1 MEVLIVDYTGIWPA
15 IILAV
20 AVSIDGFTV
29 GVTYGLRNIRI
40 GFLSLM
46 IIGAISSILIYL
58 TASLGVLFAAHL
70 SLELARIL
78 GSLIII
84 GIGIWLIY
92 SNFQEMNSQIKEER
106 DLILSLQIKPFGII
120 INILRDP
127 GLADFDKSGNI
138 NYLEAVFLG
147 LALALDTI
155 GAGLGVGLTG
165 FTYLFPVIIGII
177 NILFVGAGFLAGR
190 KLGDRLPSYFNIIA
204 GFIIIALGL
213 LNFFR

>member
-1 MEVLIVDYTGIWPA
+1 MDYTGIWPA

-78 GSLIII
+78 AVSSSSVSVSGSFIPT
-84 GIGIWLIY
+84 
-92 SNFQEMNSQIKEER
+92 F
-106 DLILSLQIKPFGII
+106 
-120 INILRDP
+120 
-127 GLADFDKSGNI
+127 
-138 NYLEAVFLG
+138 
-147 LALALDTI
+147 
-155 GAGLGVGLTG
+155 
-165 FTYLFPVIIGII
+165 
-177 NILFVGAGFLAGR
+177 R
-190 KLGDRLPSYFNIIA
+190 K
-204 GFIIIALGL
+204 
-213 LNFFR
+213 

>member
-1 MEVLIVDYTGIWPA
+1 MDYTGIWPA

-58 TASLGVLFAAHL
+58 TASLGALFAAHL

-155 GAGLGVGLTG
+155 GAGLGVGLTC